1 MYSISMIS
9 TKSERGTNF
18 SSTWWFINASPNKV
32 VTEVSKVNAISPFS
46 SVLKKSV
53 HLITTRIE
61 IVVLLD
67 YISVD
72 IRVYFKLYGIWCFY
86 LWAQYILMYWRW
98 LFFSV
103 CTGIWSGEVQHCP
116 QICQRLIQRNIR
128 NHHRVGDHYK

>member
-9 TKSERGTNF
+9 AKSESGTNF
-18 SSTWWFINASPNKV
+18 SSTWLFINSSPNKV

-72 IRVYFKLYGIWCFY
+72 MV
-86 LWAQYILMYWRW
+86 
-98 LFFSV
+98 LF
-103 CTGIWSGEVQHCP
+103 
-116 QICQRLIQRNIR
+116 
-128 NHHRVGDHYK
+128 